1 LQGQTPSD
9 ASDKKKQLSWKTIS
23 RELIADC
30 EGFLVHKTN
39 AESTCEKQV
48 RSGFHTITC
57 SNWVN
62 VIAITGDAQVVMAEQ
77 FRHGIAELTLE
88 IPGGCI
94 DESDLDPLSAA
105 KRELLEETGYSS
117 EKWTMLGKSHP
128 NPALLNNVCY
138 TFLAEDAKKVEEA
151 KFDGTGTE
159 NIHCRLLA
167 LNSIDAQITD
177 GTISHSLVLAAF
189 HLLSIKRSKTRT
201 F

>member
-1 LQGQTPSD
+1 MQDETPSD
-9 ASDKKKQLSWKTIS
+9 APDKKKQLYWKTIS
-23 RELIADC
+23 KELIADC
-30 EGFLVHKTN
+30 EVFLVHKTN

-62 VIAITGDAQVVMAEQ
+62 VIAITEEAHVVMAEQ

-94 DESDLDPLSAA
+94 DESDRDPLSAA
-105 KRELLEETGYSS
+105 KRELLEETGYCSD
-117 EKWTMLGKSHP
+117 KWSLLGQSHP

-138 TFLAEDAKKVEEA
+138 TFLAEDARKVEEA

-167 LNSIDAQITD
+167 LDAVDELIAD

-189 HLLSIKRSKTRT
+189 HLLSIKRSKTSNC
-201 F
+201 